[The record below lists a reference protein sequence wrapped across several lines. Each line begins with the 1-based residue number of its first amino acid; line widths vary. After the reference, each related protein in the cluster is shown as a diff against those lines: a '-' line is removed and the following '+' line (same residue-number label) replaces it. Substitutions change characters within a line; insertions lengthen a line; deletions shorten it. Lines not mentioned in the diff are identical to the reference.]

1 MNYHKETTMTTSTQA
16 TGTRR
21 DAIVTAI
28 ALGFWVNAGYGA
40 GADLAR
46 IPSAEQID
54 ALYLKGTPLN
64 DDIEYWEDLEEW
76 AIREARPLVSEE
88 GWWVDEAH
96 CAFGITNS
104 VIQDAASR
112 AVAMVRDAKDGIH
125 TANDSL
131 VESMRW
137 HVDQIE
143 REAAGLLREA
153 MAAEHGA

>member
-1 MNYHKETTMTTSTQA
+1 MTTNTQA

-21 DAIVTAI
+21 DAIVTSI
-28 ALGFWVNAGYGA
+28 ALGFWLNAGYGA

-46 IPSAEQID
+46 IPTAEQID
-54 ALYLKGTPLN
+54 ALYLEGTPLN
-64 DDIEYWEDLEEW
+64 EDIELWEDLEEW
-76 AIREARPLVSEE
+76 AINAACPL
-88 GWWVDEAH
+88 VDEAGWWPNDEGG
-96 CAFGITNS
+96 ASGINRS
-104 VIQDAASR
+104 IMLDAAAR
-112 AVAMVRDAKDGIH
+112 AATMIHDAKNGAH
-125 TANDSL
+125 EANDSL

>member
-1 MNYHKETTMTTSTQA
+1 MTTSTQA

-96 CAFGITNS
+96 CAFGITNN
-104 VIQDAASR
+104 VIQDAAAR
-112 AVAMVRDAKDGIH
+112 AVTMIHDAQHGQRD
-125 TANDSL
+125 TNDTL
-131 VESMRW
+131 VESMRQ
-137 HVDQIE
+137 HIRMVE
-143 REAAGLLREA
+143 RAASNLLREM
-153 MAAEHGA
+153 MAVEHGA

>member
-1 MNYHKETTMTTSTQA
+1 MITTSTQA

-40 GADLAR
+40 GADPAR

-64 DDIEYWEDLEEW
+64 DDIAYWADLEAW

-104 VIQDAASR
+104 VIQDAAAR
-112 AVAMVRDAKDGIH
+112 AVTMIHDAQHGQRD
-125 TANDSL
+125 TNDTL
-131 VESMRW
+131 VESMRQRIRM
-137 HVDQIE
+137 VE
-143 REAAGLLREA
+143 RAASNLLREM
-153 MAAEHGA
+153 MAVEHGA

>member
-1 MNYHKETTMTTSTQA
+1 MTTSTQA

-28 ALGFWVNAGYGA
+28 ALGFWVNAGYGTYA
-40 GADLAR
+40 NLAR

-76 AIREARPLVSEE
+76 AIREARPLVSEG

-104 VIQDAASR
+104 VIQDAAAR

-125 TANDSL
+125 AANDGL

-137 HVDQIE
+137 HVNQIE